1 LAPSR
6 LSVGLWP
13 ITSHNGAGGHSPMRW
28 AACQRR
34 GQLRGPQ
41 PDLLPD
47 SSRPTLRTGII
58 AWPSPFGSVAARIG
72 AGSRRRRPSDAPAPI
87 CAPVPRGAWA
97 AQGECAFPRAAS
109 GAPTVAPRPMPAARG
124 CDLPGGRGGGKLN
137 PQCRADGRTWV
148 RREVCDQ
155 GFASAACVI
164 FCTSAVM
171 VAAERQQTERFFGW

>member
-1 LAPSR
+1 
-6 LSVGLWP
+6 
-13 ITSHNGAGGHSPMRW
+13 MRW

-97 AQGECAFPRAAS
+97 AQGECACSRGQRPGLRQLPR
-109 GAPTVAPRPMPAARG
+109 
-124 CDLPGGRGGGKLN
+124 DL
-137 PQCRADGRTWV
+137 CR
-148 RREVCDQ
+148 RREVVTSQ
-155 GFASAACVI
+155 VAGEGVSSTRSAEL
-164 FCTSAVM
+164 M
-171 VAAERQQTERFFGW
+171 VEPGCGARCAIRDLRLLLVSFFVHLP